1 MKFTCTQENLNRGL
15 LIVSN
20 IAGRSATLPILNNVL
35 IKAGGGEIK
44 LSTTNLEIGI
54 SVVIRGK
61 VEKEGE
67 FTVQARLLA
76 DYISLLPKEN
86 VEISVEDQSLNLKCG
101 TFKTVIK
108 GMEASEFP
116 LIPEMDHSEEIQV
129 KIKDFKKALS
139 RVIFTVSLDESRP
152 EISGVYFKFN
162 ANQMTVVGTDS
173 YRLAEVKVQL
183 DKNNAGDKDL
193 IVPLR
198 TVQELYRILSESGD
212 KDVRVFLNENQILFK
227 LNDETELTSRLVEG
241 QYPDYRQI
249 IPGEKKTEAKV
260 RVAELIKVVKS
271 ASLFCKPGINDVK
284 ISFITDKNQAVVS
297 SLNSAVGENMINFD
311 LECSGEDNEVVFN
324 YRYLLDGL
332 NNLGSD
338 EAELKI
344 ISGSAPGLIKPVGD
358 DSYLYII
365 MPIRQ

>member
-1 MKFTCTQENLNRGL
+1 M
-15 LIVSN
+15 VSN
-20 IAGRSATLPILNNVL
+20 VAGRSATLPILNNVL

-44 LSTTNLEIGI
+44 LSTTNLEIGM
-54 SVVIRGK
+54 SAVIRGK

-76 DYISLLPKEN
+76 DYASLLPKEN
-86 VEISVEDQSLNLKCG
+86 VEINVEDQSLNLKCG

-108 GMEASEFP
+108 GVDASAFP
-116 LIPEMDHSEEIQV
+116 LIPEMERREEIQV
-129 KIKDFKKALS
+129 KARDLKKALA
-139 RVIFTVSLDESRP
+139 RVVFTVSLDESRP
-152 EISGVYFKFN
+152 EISGVYFKFSG
-162 ANQMTVVGTDS
+162 NQMTIVGTDS
-173 YRLAEVKVQL
+173 YRLAEVKVNL
-183 DKNNAGDKDL
+183 VKGNAGDKDL

-198 TVQELYRILSESGD
+198 TVQELYRILSEAGD
-212 KDVRVFLNENQILFK
+212 KDIQAFLNENQILFK
-227 LNDETELTSRLVEG
+227 LGVEVELTSRLVEG
-241 QYPDYRQI
+241 QYPDYQQI
-249 IPGEKKTEAKV
+249 IPTAKKTEAKV
-260 RVAELIKVVKS
+260 KVAELVKVVKS

-284 ISFITDKNQAVVS
+284 LSFMADKNQVMIS
-297 SLNSAVGENMINFD
+297 SLNSAVGENLINLE

-338 EAELKI
+338 EAKLEI
-344 ISGSAPGLIKPVGD
+344 ISGNAPGLIKPVGD